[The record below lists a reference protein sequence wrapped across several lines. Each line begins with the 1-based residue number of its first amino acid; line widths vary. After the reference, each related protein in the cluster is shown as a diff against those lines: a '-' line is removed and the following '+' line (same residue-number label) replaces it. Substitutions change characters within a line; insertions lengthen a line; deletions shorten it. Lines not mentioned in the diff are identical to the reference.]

1 MEKPKMSRQKVA
13 LIAVTIA
20 LVLCASYIA
29 VTEYQKIR
37 DQEQLSAYQLGA
49 QYGYQQAVIQLMQ
62 QVSTCQQVPVMYG
75 NQTINVIAVACLQAA
90 QGGQ

>member
-13 LIAVTIA
+13 FIAVTIA
-20 LVLCASYIA
+20 LVLCVAYIA
-29 VTEYQKIR
+29 FSEYQKMR

-49 QYGYQQAVIQLMQ
+49 QYGYQQAVLQLMQ
-62 QVSTCQQVPVMYG
+62 QVSTCNQVPVMYE
-75 NQTINVIAVACLQAA
+75 NQTINVIAVACLQTA